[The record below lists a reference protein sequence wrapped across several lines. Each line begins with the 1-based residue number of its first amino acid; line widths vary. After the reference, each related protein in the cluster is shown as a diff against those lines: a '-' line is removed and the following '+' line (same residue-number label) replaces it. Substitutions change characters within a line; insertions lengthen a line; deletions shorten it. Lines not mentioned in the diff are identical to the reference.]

1 MIGLIQFEGVYFSPE
16 KVNFV
21 RRTANNGVLVSFN
34 SGYLQFKGPG
44 KYEKVV
50 SLINEKL
57 SCSHKRG

>member
-21 RRTANNGVLVSFN
+21 RHTANDGVLVSFN
-34 SGYLQFKGPG
+34 SGYLQFNGPG

-50 SLINEKL
+50 KLINEKL
-57 SCSHKRG
+57 SGSHKRD